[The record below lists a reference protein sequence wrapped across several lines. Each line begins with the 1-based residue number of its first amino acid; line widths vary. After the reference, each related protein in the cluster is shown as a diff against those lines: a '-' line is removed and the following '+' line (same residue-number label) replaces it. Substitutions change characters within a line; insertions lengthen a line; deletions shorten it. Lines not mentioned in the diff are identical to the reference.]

1 MALNRNHARPLL
13 TDAEYELF
21 TASLSDR
28 IGELDAAALTKA
40 ITRTRRARDKAA
52 DLQRRQAGKV
62 RESAGARGAARSANV
77 RTEKK
82 ATALAE
88 ALERF
93 EKRLATVEARQE
105 RALRKARLD
114 AARPAPKK
122 KKTPAGNRQQRRAGG
137 ADGFMSSS
145 AQAEAESSRRAPQ
158 TRINSSRAAAGR
170 RRQAR
175 RDG

>member
-21 TASLSDR
+21 TSSLSDR
-28 IGELDAAALTKA
+28 IGDLDVAGLTKA

-52 DLQRRQAGKV
+52 DQHRRQAGKV
-62 RESAGARGAARSANV
+62 RDTAGARGAARSANV

-82 ATALAE
+82 ATALGE

-93 EKRLATVEARQE
+93 EKRLATAEAAEE
-105 RALRKARLD
+105 RARRKARLD
-114 AARPAPKK
+114 AARPAPKAK
-122 KKTPAGNRQQRRAGG
+122 KPAGNRTQRRAG
-137 ADGFMSSS
+137 AEGFMSGS